1 MMRRNGI
8 LNSSLIYAIAKLGH
22 TQRIVICDAGMPLPF
37 DAEVIDLSLV
47 PGVPSFVQ
55 VLEAVSSEL
64 MIESYYIASETR
76 VANPAVQNSIERVLE
91 GLPYH
96 EVSHEELKRIS
107 NDSQVFVRTGECT
120 SFANV
125 VLVCGVTF

>member
-1 MMRRNGI
+1 
-8 LNSSLIYAIAKLGH
+8 
-22 TQRIVICDAGMPLPF
+22 
-37 DAEVIDLSLV
+37 
-47 PGVPSFVQ
+47 
-55 VLEAVSSEL
+55 